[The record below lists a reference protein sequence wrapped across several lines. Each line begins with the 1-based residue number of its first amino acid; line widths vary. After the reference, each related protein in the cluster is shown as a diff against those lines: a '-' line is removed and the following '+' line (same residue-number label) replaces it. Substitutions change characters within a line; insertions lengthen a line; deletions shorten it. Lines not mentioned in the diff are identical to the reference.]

1 MDDIT
6 PEGARNALETADHA
20 RRRVAAEI
28 GLPRGY
34 WWAMAVAWV
43 TLGVLGDLGPR
54 WLATIATIAFALG
67 HSTVA
72 SRLLS
77 GRHRSDRVQVSA
89 ATAGPRVPLVVIGIL
104 LSLVALTVAAG
115 FALHADGVRHAG
127 TWAAIL
133 AAAVVGFGGPEILRV
148 TRRWAHA

>member
-1 MDDIT
+1 MDEVT
-6 PEGARNALETADHA
+6 PEGARNALEAAEHA

-34 WWAMAVAWV
+34 WWAMAAAWV
-43 TLGVLGDLGPR
+43 ALGVLGDIGPR
-54 WLATIATIAFALG
+54 WLATIATMTFAIG
-67 HSTVA
+67 HATVA
-72 SRLLS
+72 TRLLS

-89 ATAGPRVPLVVIGIL
+89 ATAGRRIPLVVIGIL
-104 LSLVALTVAAG
+104 LSLVLVTIAAG
-115 FALHADGVRHAG
+115 FALHADGIRHAG